1 MEADMRTMMVNWALV
16 ATVMFVSADRVAAQQ
31 VAAPSCPTTVAAEF
45 AGWSKPASVA
55 SGGVLPI
62 GPVGRLALKPSAGVS
77 FEVTPAKAPAAE
89 TFSGVVRFDVAK
101 AGTYRVALGGAA
113 WIDVVQSG
121 KVLTSTAHAHGP
133 ACSPIKKMVDFMLP
147 AGRYALQLSGAKTA
161 ELPVSITTIR

>member
-1 MEADMRTMMVNWALV
+1 MRTTMAGWVLM

-31 VAAPSCPTTVAAEF
+31 AAAPSCPATVAAEF

-62 GPVGRLALKPSAGVS
+62 GSVGRLALKPSTGVS
-77 FEVTPAKAPAAE
+77 FEVTPAKASAAD

-101 AGTYRVALGGAA
+101 AGKYRVALGGAA

-133 ACSPIKKMVDFMLP
+133 VCSPIKKMVDFVLP

-161 ELPVSITTIR
+161 ELSVSITTIR

>member
-1 MEADMRTMMVNWALV
+1 MRTTMAGWALV

-31 VAAPSCPTTVAAEF
+31 AAAPPCPATLAAEF

-55 SGGVLPI
+55 PGGVLPV
-62 GPVGRLALKPSAGVS
+62 GSVGRLALKPSAGVS
-77 FEVTPAKAPAAE
+77 FEVTPTKAPAAD

-121 KVLTSTAHAHGP
+121 TVLTSTAHAHGP
-133 ACSPIKKMVDFMLP
+133 VCSPVKKMVDFALP

-161 ELPVSITTIR
+161 ELSVSITTIR

>member
-1 MEADMRTMMVNWALV
+1 MRTTMVNWAFV

-31 VAAPSCPTTVAAEF
+31 AAASPCPTTVAAEF

-55 SGGVLPI
+55 PGGVLPI

-133 ACSPIKKMVDFMLP
+133 VCSPVKKMVDFVLP
-147 AGRYALQLSGAKTA
+147 AGRYALQLSGAKTPDLA
-161 ELPVSITTIR
+161 VSITAIR